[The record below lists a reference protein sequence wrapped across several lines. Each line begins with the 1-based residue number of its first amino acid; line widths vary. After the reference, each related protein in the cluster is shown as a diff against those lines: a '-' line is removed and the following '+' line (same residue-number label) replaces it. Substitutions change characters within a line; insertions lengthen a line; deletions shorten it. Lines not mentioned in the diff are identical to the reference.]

1 VTTLAP
7 TYELYAIRYATR
19 DARRAEHFLGGD
31 PRDES
36 MPMDYFVWAAVGAER
51 SFVIDTGLREETA
64 RARGRTFLRCPVDS
78 LRLIGLDPDVVTD
91 VILTHLHYDHT
102 GNIGRFPAALFH
114 LQERE
119 MHYANGRH
127 VRFPRLG
134 NTFDPEDICGLVRL
148 NFARRL
154 FLYDG
159 TTELAPGITLHRLG
173 GHSAG
178 LQCVRVATRG
188 GPVVVASDV
197 LHFYENMETGR
208 PFPQAFHVGEM
219 LEGFDAVRA
228 LAASPAHIVA
238 GHDPEVMRRF
248 PAASPELEGVIAR
261 LDTGLR
267 A

>member
-1 VTTLAP
+1 VTPLTP

-19 DARRAEHFLGGD
+19 DGRRGEHFLGGD
-31 PRDES
+31 PRADS
-36 MPMDYFVWAAVGAER
+36 MPMDYFVWVAVSPDR
-51 SFVIDTGLREETA
+51 RFVIDTGLREEVA
-64 RARGRTFLRCPVDS
+64 RARGRSFLRCPVAS
-78 LRLIGLDPDVVTD
+78 LRLVGLDPATVSD

-102 GNIGRFPAALFH
+102 GNIGRFPAARFH

-119 MHYANGRH
+119 MHYATGRYVGH
-127 VRFPRLG
+127 PRLG
-134 NTFDPEDICGLVRL
+134 NTFDPDDICTLVRL

-178 LQCVRVATRG
+178 LQCVRVATRSG
-188 GPVVVASDV
+188 SVVVASDV
-197 LHFYENMETGR
+197 VHFYENMETGR

-219 LEGFDAVRA
+219 LEGFDALRA
-228 LAASPAHIVA
+228 LSSSPAHIVA

-248 PAASPELEGVIAR
+248 PAAAPKLEGAVAR
-261 LDTGLR
+261 LDAGLR